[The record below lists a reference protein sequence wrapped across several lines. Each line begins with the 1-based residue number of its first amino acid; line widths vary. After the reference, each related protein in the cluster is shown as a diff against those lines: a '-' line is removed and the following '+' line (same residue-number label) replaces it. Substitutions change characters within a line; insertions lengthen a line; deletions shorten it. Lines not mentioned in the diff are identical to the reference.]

1 MQIKRSWRLILAIG
15 LAAGASTAR
24 AQNGPI
30 MVHLANGDA
39 LPLQET
45 KLTYEYQMWAK
56 DTPRVLA
63 PFKYYETTAIVLGKD
78 RYPVAGTRVSF
89 DHSQGR
95 VRLEITQANGK
106 KKEIKKVKA
115 PERKVLLPDL
125 DKNINGGVLHRRGA
139 SGGSYR
145 VLAPLPASVSAGQG
159 RALGSR
165 SFALSS
171 GSRGGVRQ
179 APPINEA
186 PWVGTAPTSF
196 VAD

>member
-15 LAAGASTAR
+15 LAAGASVAR
-24 AQNGPI
+24 AQSGPVT
-30 MVHLANGDA
+30 VHLANGDA

-63 PFKYYETTAIVLGKD
+63 PFKYHETTAIVLGKD

-106 KKEIKKVKA
+106 KKEIKKLKA

-125 DKNINGGVLHRRGA
+125 DKNIMVQIRSLDIKGHTLTGTR
-139 SGGSYR
+139 
-145 VLAPLPASVSAGQG
+145 
-159 RALGSR
+159 R
-165 SFALSS
+165 SFCLISFTSMVECATDAEH
-171 GSRGGVRQ
+171 RVVR
-179 APPINEA
+179 IK
-186 PWVGTAPTSF
+186 F
-196 VAD
+196 